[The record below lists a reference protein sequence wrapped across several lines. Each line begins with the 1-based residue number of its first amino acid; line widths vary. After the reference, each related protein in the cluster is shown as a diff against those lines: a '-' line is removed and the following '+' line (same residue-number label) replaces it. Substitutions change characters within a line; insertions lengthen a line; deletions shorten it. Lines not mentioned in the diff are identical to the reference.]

1 MTADVAEIAR
11 SLTKAQRTALWNW
24 QHPAYVAGLAPH
36 DGFSRGGQAMQSL
49 SRIGLACRVGRGMWK
64 VNEKAIAVRAHLTQ
78 EQPR

>member
-1 MTADVAEIAR
+1 MTDVAEIAR
-11 SLTKAQRTALWNW
+11 GLTKAQRTALWNW

-64 VNEKAIAVRAHLTQ
+64 VNDKAIAVRAILTKDATND
-78 EQPR
+78 